1 MTTRALV
8 LFGLVSLCEVACRKQ
23 TTGVA
28 ACDDHLAA
36 RRACAKQLGG
46 ELGDAQLRE
55 ADRLER
61 LWLEGSA
68 KSIKDWKD
76 KYAPKWCRAATEDA
90 RSAFPECRW

>member
-8 LFGLVSLCEVACRKQ
+8 LIGLVAIGAACKTRP
-23 TTGVA
+23 TGVA
-28 ACDDHLAA
+28 ACDQHLAA

-46 ELGDAQLRE
+46 ELGDAQARE

-61 LWLEGSA
+61 QWLDAAA
-68 KSIKDWKD
+68 KDIKDWKQ

-90 RSAFPECRW
+90 RTAFPECSW